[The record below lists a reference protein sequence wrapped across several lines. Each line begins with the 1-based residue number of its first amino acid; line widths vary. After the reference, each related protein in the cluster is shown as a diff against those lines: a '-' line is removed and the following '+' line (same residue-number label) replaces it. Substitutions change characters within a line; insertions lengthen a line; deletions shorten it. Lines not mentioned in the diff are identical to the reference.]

1 MNDGSRVVLITGAAR
16 RIGAAV
22 ARDLASVG
30 WSVAVHH
37 HRSLAAAQALVGT
50 IAANGGCAQAFAT
63 NLQSEAET
71 SQLVGRVADAL
82 GPVHCLINNASVFE
96 RDDAL
101 SVTRESWERHLQIN
115 LRAPFL
121 LTQAFARQVPESGG
135 CVINV
140 LDQRVWNL
148 TPHFTSYTVSK
159 AALWTLTQT
168 LAMALAP
175 KVRVNA
181 IGPGP
186 TLPSVRQS
194 EEQFVRQWS
203 AVPLARPTSPLE
215 IAGVVRFL
223 LDAPGVTGQMIAVDG
238 GQHLGWTV
246 AKRHEAVDE

>member
-16 RIGAAV
+16 RIGAAI
-22 ARDLASVG
+22 ALDLAAAG

-37 HRSLAAAQALVGT
+37 HRSLAAAQTLVGT
-50 IAANGGCAQAFAT
+50 IEANGGCAQAFAA

-96 RDDAL
+96 RDEAL
-101 SVTRESWERHLQIN
+101 SVTRESWERHMQIN

-121 LTQAFARQVPESGG
+121 LTQAFARQAPEIGG
-135 CVINV
+135 CVINL

-203 AVPLARPTSPLE
+203 AVPLARPASPSE
-215 IAGVVRFL
+215 IADVVRFL

-238 GQHLGWTV
+238 GQHLGWTA
-246 AKRHEAVDE
+246 AKGRDAVDE

>member
-1 MNDGSRVVLITGAAR
+1 MNGGGKVALITGAAR
-16 RIGAAV
+16 RIGAAI
-22 ARDLASVG
+22 ARDLAALG

-37 HRSLAAAQALVGT
+37 HRSLAAAQTLVGT
-50 IAANGGCAQAFAT
+50 IEDRGGRAQAFAA
-63 NLQSEAET
+63 NLESEAET
-71 SQLVGRVADAL
+71 SELVGRVADAL

-96 RDDAL
+96 RDEAL
-101 SVTRESWERHLQIN
+101 SVTRDSWERHMQVN

-121 LTQAFARQVPESGG
+121 LTQAFARQAPEAGG
-135 CVINV
+135 CVINL

-159 AALWTLTQT
+159 SALWTLTQT

-175 KVRVNA
+175 MVRVNA

-203 AVPLARPTSPLE
+203 AVPLARPTSPVE
-215 IAGVVRFL
+215 IADVVRFL

-238 GQHLGWTV
+238 GQHLGWAAAAGRET
-246 AKRHEAVDE
+246 VDE